1 MIEKKTDYNGHDI
14 KMSKKKKN
22 QQECADFSA
31 STPGG
36 HFWTWH
42 KTSKTCFVKSSNS
55 GKYAVGH
62 AVSGTRECGIP
73 GGRKTAKNIPFRI
86 GNIVQQVPGP
96 IFGLIITFLM
106 LSKFAKS
113 EVCIFQAV
121 L

>member
-1 MIEKKTDYNGHDI
+1 MGKRTE
-14 KMSKKKKN
+14 N
-22 QQECADFSA
+22 QQECAHVSA

-36 HFWTWH
+36 LFWTWN
-42 KTSKTCFVKSSNS
+42 KNTKECFVKYSNS
-55 GKYAVGH
+55 GKIEVGH